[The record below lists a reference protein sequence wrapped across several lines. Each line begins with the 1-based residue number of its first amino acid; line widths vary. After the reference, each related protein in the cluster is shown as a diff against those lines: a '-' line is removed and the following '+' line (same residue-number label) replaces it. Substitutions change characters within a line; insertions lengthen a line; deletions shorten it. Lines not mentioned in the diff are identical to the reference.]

1 MELPLQCLQMRK
13 IFYSFYQCV
22 SLLLTWMQA
31 VHYDK
36 SKLSFCLVVVF
47 FVIFG
52 VIVLTDLFL
61 EEDGRQTGRTAWPQ
75 LPPKKSI

>member
-1 MELPLQCLQMRK
+1 MKNHIFVFKLLCLT
-13 IFYSFYQCV
+13 
-22 SLLLTWMQA
+22 LQA

-36 SKLSFCLVVVF
+36 SKLSFYLVLVF

-61 EEDGRQTGRTAWPQ
+61 EEDGPQ
-75 LPPKKSI
+75 SGQPGSNPTPLSQQSVKRF

>member
-1 MELPLQCLQMRK
+1 
-13 IFYSFYQCV
+13 
-22 SLLLTWMQA
+22 MQA

-61 EEDGRQTGRTAWPQ
+61 EEDGRQTGRTAW
-75 LPPKKSI
+75 LSTAY

>member
-1 MELPLQCLQMRK
+1 
-13 IFYSFYQCV
+13 
-22 SLLLTWMQA
+22 MQA

-61 EEDGRQTGRTAWPQ
+61 EEDGRQTGRTTG
-75 LPPKKSI
+75 LNCLLKKSIENVLIEQRDKKIYI

>member
-1 MELPLQCLQMRK
+1 
-13 IFYSFYQCV
+13 
-22 SLLLTWMQA
+22 MQA

-61 EEDGRQTGRTAWPQ
+61 EEDGRQTGRTTG
-75 LPPKKSI
+75 LNCLLKKASKTSS